1 MTRRILSKI
10 TLLAAAALLAGCQ
23 SMREAMPW
31 YEEPRV
37 WSSDPVDMVLLGG
50 RVYLGDAAETE
61 HEAIAIRGDR
71 VFAAGQRAW
80 IETMIGPNTRVFELN
95 GRLVT
100 PGFNDTHMHLAS
112 GGVSMLEVVLQGANT
127 IDEVMARVSAASAQA
142 RPGEWIT
149 GRGWDQTRMGSDAL
163 GPGGWPTKDA
173 LDLAAPN
180 NPVYLRRVDGHVAWV
195 NSRALELAGV
205 DPTLPDPTG
214 GEIVRDTRRE
224 ATGILKE
231 TAMNIVARIIPPP
244 DEATVRRGILAAMAV
259 AARSGVTSVQ
269 TQAEPRDLAI
279 YRSLREAGELTLR
292 VYGWDSLNAANIER
306 LRSAGVFAATGD
318 VWVREGILK
327 GFVDGTLGSRT
338 AWMLDPYS
346 DVPSTRGIPRQ
357 EYERLLQLVLEADAA
372 GLQVALHAI
381 GDAANRAALNAY
393 ERALVVNGARD
404 SRHRIEHAQ
413 ILDAADIPRFGGL
426 GIVASM
432 QPTHATSDMR
442 WVEERVGT
450 GRMREGAYAWRSLLD
465 AGAVVSFGTDFFVE
479 PMEPVQGLYS
489 AATRQSRDEPGVPP
503 GGWLP
508 EQRLTIR
515 EAIRAYTR
523 VPAWVEFQ
531 EHQKGTLE
539 RGMLADLVVWDRDL
553 LRIEPVEILEAKPV
567 LTVVGGRVVFGERP
581 RTALEI
587 DESD

>member
-1 MTRRILSKI
+1 MTRRILI
-10 TLLAAAALLAGCQ
+10 LAGMLALAGCQ
-23 SMREAMPW
+23 SIREAMPW

-50 RVYLGDAAETE
+50 RIYVGDAAETE
-61 HEAIAIRGDR
+61 HEALAIRGAH
-71 VFAAGQRAW
+71 VFAVGPRAW
-80 IETMIGPNTRVFELN
+80 IETMLGPNTRVVELN

-112 GGVSMLEVVLQGANT
+112 GGVSMLEVVLQGANS
-127 IDEVMARVSAASAQA
+127 IDEVMARVSAAAAEA

-195 NSRALELAGV
+195 NSRALELAGM

-214 GEIVRDTRRE
+214 GEIVRDSRRE

-231 TAMNIVARIIPPP
+231 TAMNIVSRIIPPP
-244 DEATVRRGILAAMAV
+244 DEAKVRRGILAALEV

-279 YRSLREAGELTLR
+279 YRSLRDAGELSVR
-292 VYGWDSLNAANIER
+292 VFGWDSLTMANVER
-306 LRSAGVFAATGD
+306 LRAADVIAGTGD

-346 DVPSTRGIPRQ
+346 DVPSTRGIPRHD
-357 EYERLLQLVLEADAA
+357 YERLLELVLAADAA

-413 ILDAADIPRFGGL
+413 IVDAVDIPRFGNL
-426 GIVASM
+426 GVVASM

-442 WVEERVGT
+442 WVEERIGT
-450 GRMREGAYAWRSLLD
+450 GRMREGAYAWRSLVD
-465 AGAVVSFGTDFFVE
+465 ADAVVSFGTDFFVE

-489 AATRQSRDEPGVPP
+489 AVTRQSREEPGVPP

-515 EAIRAYTR
+515 EAIRAYTT

-531 EHQKGTLE
+531 EHVKGTLE

-553 LRIEPVEILEAKPV
+553 LTIVPVEILDARPL
-567 LTVVGGRVVFGERP
+567 LTIVGGRVVFGELP
-581 RTALEI
+581 PTALAIEQA
-587 DESD
+587 D

>member
-1 MTRRILSKI
+1 MTRRIRSQI
-10 TLLAAAALLAGCQ
+10 ALLALAGFLAGCQ
-23 SMREAMPW
+23 SIREAMPW
-31 YEEPRV
+31 YEEPRA
-37 WSSDPVDMVLLGG
+37 WSNDPVDMVLLGG
-50 RVYLGDAAETE
+50 RVYVGDAAETE
-61 HEAIAIRGDR
+61 RQAIAIRGGR
-71 VFAAGQRAW
+71 VFATGERAW
-80 IETMIGPNTRVFELN
+80 IETMIGPNTRVVELN

-127 IDEVMARVSAASAQA
+127 LDEVIARVSAAAAQA

-149 GRGWDQTRMGSDAL
+149 GRGWDQTRMPASDM
-163 GPGGWPTKDA
+163 GPGGWPTKET
-173 LDLAAPN
+173 LDIAAPD
-180 NPVYLRRVDGHVAWV
+180 NPVFLRRVDGHVAWV
-195 NSRALELAGV
+195 NTRALDLAGI
-205 DPTLPDPTG
+205 DNTLPDPTG
-214 GEIVRDTRRE
+214 GEIVRDTRRN

-231 TAMNIVARIIPPP
+231 TAMGIVSRIIPAAD
-244 DEATVRRGILAAMAV
+244 DETVRRGIRAAMEV

-269 TQAEPRDLAI
+269 TQAEPRDLAV
-279 YRSLREAGELTLR
+279 YRSLRDAGELTLR
-292 VYGWDSLNAANIER
+292 VYGWDSLTSANVER
-306 LRSAGVFAATGD
+306 LRAEGVLAATGD
-318 VWVREGILK
+318 LWVREGILK

-346 DVPSTRGIPRQ
+346 DVPSTRGIPR
-357 EYERLLQLVLEADAA
+357 YPDDRLVELVLEADAA

-381 GDAANRAALNAY
+381 GDAANRAALDAY

-413 ILDAADIPRFGGL
+413 IVDGADIPRFALL
-426 GIVASM
+426 GVVASM

-442 WVEERVGT
+442 WVEERVGS

-465 AGAVVSFGTDFFVE
+465 AGAVVAFGTDFFVE

-489 AATRQSRDEPGVPP
+489 AVTRQSREEPGVPP

-515 EAIRAYTR
+515 EAIRAYTV

-531 EHQKGTLE
+531 ENQKGTLE
-539 RGMLADLVVWDRDL
+539 RGMVADLVVWDRDL
-553 LRIEPVEILEAKPV
+553 LAIQPVEILDAKPV
-567 LTVVGGRVVFGERP
+567 LTVVGGRVVFGDTP
-581 RTALEI
+581 RTAREI
-587 DESD
+587 EDDD

>member
-1 MTRRILSKI
+1 MKRRLQT
-10 TLLAAAALLAGCQ
+10 TLPLLVLGILAGCQ
-23 SMREAMPW
+23 TIQEAMPW

-37 WSSDPVDMVLLGG
+37 WSAEPVDMVLLGG
-50 RVYLGDAAETE
+50 RVYLGDAGDTE
-61 HEAIAIRGDR
+61 REAIAIRGDR
-71 VFAAGQRAW
+71 VFATGQRAW
-80 IETMIGPNTRVFELN
+80 IETMIGPNTRVVELN

-100 PGFNDTHMHLAS
+100 PGFNDTHMHLAA

-127 IDEVMARVSAASAQA
+127 IDDVMARVSAAAAQA
-142 RPGEWIT
+142 RPGEWIL
-149 GRGWDQTRMGSDAL
+149 GRGWDQTRMGPDAL

-173 LDLAAPN
+173 LDLAAPD
-180 NPVYLRRVDGHVAWV
+180 NPVFLRRVDGHVAWV
-195 NSRALELAGV
+195 NSRALDLAGI

-214 GEIVRDTRRE
+214 GEIVRDTRRD

-231 TAMNIVARIIPPP
+231 TAMSLVARIIPSP
-244 DEATVRRGILAAMAV
+244 DEATVRRGILAAMEV

-269 TQAEPRDLAI
+269 TQAEPRDMAI
-279 YRSLREAGELTLR
+279 YRGLRDAGELTVR
-292 VYGWDSLNAANIER
+292 IYGWDSLTAANIER
-306 LRSAGVFAATGD
+306 LRDANVVAATGD
-318 VWVREGILK
+318 LWVREGILK

-357 EYERLLQLVLEADAA
+357 EYDRLLDLVLDADAA
-372 GLQVALHAI
+372 GIQIALHAI
-381 GDAANRAALNAY
+381 GDAANRAALDAY

-413 ILDAADIPRFGGL
+413 ILDAADIPRFAGL
-426 GIVASM
+426 GVIASM

-489 AATRQSRDEPGVPP
+489 AVTRQSREEPGIPP

-515 EAIRAYTR
+515 EAIRAYTA
-523 VPAWVEFQ
+523 VPAWVEYQ

-539 RGMLADLVVWDRDL
+539 RGMVADLVVWDRDL
-553 LRIEPVEILEAKPV
+553 LAIEPAGILGAKPV
-567 LTVVGGRVVFGERP
+567 LTVVGGRVVFGQQP
-581 RTALEI
+581 PTARAIE
-587 DESD
+587 DAD

>member
-1 MTRRILSKI
+1 MKRRIQSPI
-10 TLLAAAALLAGCQ
+10 PLLAIAGMLAGCQ
-23 SMREAMPW
+23 SIHEAMPW

-37 WSSDPVDMVLLGG
+37 WSSEPVDMVLLGG
-50 RVYLGDAAETE
+50 RVYLGDAGETE
-61 HEAIAIRGDR
+61 REAIAIRGDR
-71 VFAAGQRAW
+71 VFATGERAW
-80 IETMIGPNTRVFELN
+80 IETMIGPNTRVVELN

-100 PGFNDTHMHLAS
+100 PGFNDTHLHLAS
-112 GGVSMLEVVLQGANT
+112 GGVSMLEVVLQGAST
-127 IDEVMARVSAASAQA
+127 IDEVMARVSAAAAQA

-149 GRGWDQTRMGSDAL
+149 GRGWDQTRMGADML

-173 LDLAAPN
+173 LDMAAPD

-195 NSRALELAGV
+195 NSRALELAGI
-205 DPTLPDPTG
+205 DPTLPDPVG
-214 GEIVRDTRRE
+214 GEIVRDSRRD

-231 TAMNIVARIIPPP
+231 TAMGLVARIIPAP
-244 DEATVRRGILAAMAV
+244 DEETLRRGIRAALEV

-269 TQAEPRDLAI
+269 SQAEPRDLAI
-279 YRSLREAGELTLR
+279 YRALRDAGELTVR
-292 VYGWDSLNAANIER
+292 VYGWDSLTTANIER
-306 LRSAGVFAATGD
+306 LRSAGVMAATGD
-318 VWVREGILK
+318 LWVREGMLK

-357 EYERLLQLVLEADAA
+357 EYERLEALVLDADAA
-372 GLQVALHAI
+372 GLQIALHAI
-381 GDAANRAALNAY
+381 GDAANRAALDAY
-393 ERALVVNGARD
+393 ERALVLNGARD

-413 ILDAADIPRFGGL
+413 IVDAADIPRFAAL
-426 GIVASM
+426 GVVASM

-442 WVEERVGT
+442 WVEERVGSA
-450 GRMREGAYAWRSLLD
+450 RMQEGAYAWRSLLD

-489 AATRQSRDEPGVPP
+489 AVTRQSREEPGVPP

-508 EQRLTIR
+508 AQRLTIR
-515 EAIRAYTR
+515 EAIRAYTT
-523 VPAWVEFQ
+523 VPAWVEYQ

-553 LRIEPVEILEAKPV
+553 LAVPPLELLEAKPV
-567 LTVVGGRVVFGERP
+567 LTVVGGRVVFGP
-581 RTALEI
+581 QPPTARAIE
-587 DESD
+587 DAD